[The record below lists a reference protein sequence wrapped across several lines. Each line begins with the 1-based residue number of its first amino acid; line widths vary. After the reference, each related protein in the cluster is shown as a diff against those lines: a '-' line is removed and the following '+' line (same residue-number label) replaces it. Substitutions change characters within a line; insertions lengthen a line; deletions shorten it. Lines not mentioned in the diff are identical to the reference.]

1 MRRVFQL
8 LLCGLLIFSLLLLCG
23 CTEPEENEMVN
34 IEPAPVDDPVEPPV
48 PEGPVGYSFA
58 APCGND
64 GFLACGTGGRID
76 FITNDGTVQSC
87 ESGTTEN
94 LNSIFVEDQ
103 NVVVAGDNG
112 TLLISYDGAAT
123 FQSVDLKTDAD
134 LFCAVVYRGTL
145 FAASEGGIIY
155 RENPGGWEAVQMET
169 TNDIISLAPTDY
181 CLCAITAETNIL
193 LSTDG
198 LNWKHEDFNKVY
210 DGLYPRYVFTKAI
223 PAGSTM
229 FIIGYPEENP
239 LHPLIMYSETGDVW
253 MMKEMMKID
262 DEYPDEN
269 DNLQVHDICF
279 NIDQIVGVLDDGKVL
294 SITECT
300 ACNESR
306 QMEEVKDLWATA
318 VNEEGVL
325 VCGEDFYAKVLGSKQ
340 IRQDK
345 IGAEQALYDVES
357 GRAILIDV
365 REDDELAADGYIPNS
380 VHIPLAEV
388 QEKLPELASDPYQ
401 EIIFYCASGKRSQKA
416 VEQAEEMGYLSVY
429 NLGGLSN
436 WPYDIIIDEA
446 PAE

>member
-1 MRRVFQL
+1 MRKMFYW
-8 LLCGLLIFSLLLLCG
+8 LLCSLVIAGLLLLCG
-23 CTEPEENEMVN
+23 CTAPKENEMVH
-34 IEPAPVDDPVEPPV
+34 IEPAPATDPEQPPE
-48 PEGPVGYSFA
+48 PEGPAGYRSA
-58 APCGND
+58 APCGE

-76 FITNDGTVQSC
+76 FIAIDGTVVPCQ
-87 ESGTTEN
+87 SGTTEN
-94 LNSIFVEDQ
+94 LNSVFIEDQ

-112 TLLISYDGAAT
+112 TLLLSYDAAAT

-134 LFCAVVYRGTL
+134 LFSAVVYKGTL
-145 FAASEGGIIY
+145 FVGSEGGIIY
-155 RENPGGWEAVQMET
+155 RENPGGWEAVQTET

-181 CLCAITAETNIL
+181 CLCAISAQTNIL
-193 LSTDG
+193 VSMDG

-229 FIIGYPEENP
+229 FVIGYPEENP
-239 LHPLIMYSETGDVW
+239 NHPLIMFSETGEVW
-253 MMKEMMKID
+253 MMKEMMKIN

-300 ACNESR
+300 SCNESM
-306 QMEEVKDLWATA
+306 QMDQEKDLWATA
-318 VNEEGVL
+318 VTEQGVL

-345 IGAEQALYDVES
+345 IGAEQALYDVEN

-365 REDDELAADGYIPNS
+365 READELAADGYIPNS
-380 VHIPLAEV
+380 IHVPLAEIA
-388 QEKLPELASDPYQ
+388 ERLPELASDPYQ

-416 VEQAEEMGYLSVY
+416 VEQAGEMGYLSVY
-429 NLGGLSN
+429 NLGGLSD
-436 WPYDIIIDEA
+436 WPYDIIRDEI

>member
-1 MRRVFQL
+1 MRKVLLL
-8 LLCGLLIFSLLLLCG
+8 LLCGLMITGLLLLSG

-34 IEPAPVDDPVEPPV
+34 IEPAPAEDPVVPPESEV
-48 PEGPVGYSFA
+48 PAGYRSA
-58 APCGND
+58 APCGNA

-76 FITNDGTVQSC
+76 FISNDGTVQSC

-94 LNSIFVEDQ
+94 LNSVFVEGQ
-103 NVVVAGDNG
+103 NVVAAGDHG
-112 TLLISYDGAAT
+112 TLLLSYDGAAT

-134 LFCAVVYRGTL
+134 LFCAVVYKGTL
-145 FAASEGGIIY
+145 FVASEGGIIY
-155 RENPGGWEAVQMET
+155 RENAGGWEAVQMET
-169 TNDIISLAPTDY
+169 TNDVISLAPTDY

-193 LSTDG
+193 TSTDG
-198 LNWKHEDFNKVY
+198 LNWKHQDFNKVY

-239 LHPLIMYSETGDVW
+239 NHPLIMYSETGEVW
-253 MMKEMMKID
+253 MMKEMMKIN
-262 DEYPDEN
+262 DEYPSDT

-300 ACNESR
+300 KCNEST
-306 QMEEVKDLWATA
+306 QMEEEKDLWATA
-318 VNEEGVL
+318 VNEESVL

-345 IGAEQALYDVES
+345 IGAEQALYEVEN
-357 GRAILIDV
+357 GLAILIDV
-365 REDDELAADGYIPNS
+365 READELAADGYIPNS
-380 VHIPLAEV
+380 IHVPLAEV
-388 QEKLPELASDPYQ
+388 EEKLPELAPDPYQ

-416 VEQAEEMGYLSVY
+416 VEQAVEMGYRSVY
-429 NLGGLSN
+429 NLGGISD
-436 WPYDIIIDEA
+436 WPYDIIKDEV